1 MKKITEFQ
9 IKISPQNVCAMLDA
23 DRSSL
28 EEEMREEL
36 EEMLPEAYERLE
48 PAAFLGFGDTEGFLL
63 QVCECIT
70 VLAVLLGQR
79 VWGGV

>member
-28 EEEMREEL
+28 EEEMRE
-36 EEMLPEAYERLE
+36 ARRD
-48 PAAFLGFGDTEGFLL
+48 AS
-63 QVCECIT
+63 
-70 VLAVLLGQR
+70 R
-79 VWGGV
+79 GV